1 MPAAWCVTSRSNA
14 PQGYHRGM
22 SRSLHSFRDLPST
35 HINVADLPAS
45 VDWRQHNPPV
55 VSAVKDQGGCGS
67 CWAFSTAETMES
79 AVAIASGKLLTFS
92 EQQLVDC
99 APNPQHCGGTGGC
112 SGSVQE
118 VAMNYSKMA
127 GITTE
132 ASYPYT
138 ARTGQCQPDKIKSV
152 ASIDGYVKLP
162 TNDYNALMNAVATI
176 GPIAISVAASWTFY
190 SGGIFNG
197 DCGWIVDHAVQL
209 VGYGSDNGKGYW
221 IVRNSWG
228 SGWGESGY
236 IRISREADSSKVEC
250 GTDDQP
256 ESGDGCDGGPSTIQ
270 VCGKCA
276 ILSDSSYPTGAKL
289 KQ

>member
-1 MPAAWCVTSRSNA
+1 
-14 PQGYHRGM
+14 M
-22 SRSLHSFRDLPST
+22 SRSLHSLRDLPHSLV
-35 HINVADLPAS
+35 NVSDLPAS

-79 AVAIASGKLLTFS
+79 AVAIASGKLMTFS

-118 VAMNYSKMA
+118 VAMNYSKAA

-138 ARTGQCQPDKIKSV
+138 ARTGQCQPEKIKSV
-152 ASIDGYVKLP
+152 ATIDGYVKLP

-209 VGYGSDNGKGYW
+209 VGYGSENGKGYW

-236 IRISREADSSKVEC
+236 IRISREADASKVEC

-256 ESGDGCDGGPSTIQ
+256 DSGDGCDGGPSTIQ

>member
-1 MPAAWCVTSRSNA
+1 
-14 PQGYHRGM
+14 M
-22 SRSLHSFRDLPST
+22 SRSLHSLRDLPRT
-35 HINVADLPAS
+35 PVNVSDLPAS
-45 VDWRQHNPPV
+45 VDWRTHNPPV

-79 AVAIASGKLLTFS
+79 AVAIASGKLMTFS

-118 VAMNYSKMA
+118 VAMNYSKKA

-138 ARTGQCQPDKIKSV
+138 AQTGQCQPEKIKSV
-152 ASIDGYVKLP
+152 ATIDGYVKLP
-162 TNDYNALMNAVATI
+162 TNDYDALMNAVATV
-176 GPIAISVAASWTFY
+176 GPIAISVAASQGWSFY
-190 SGGIFNG
+190 GGGIFNG

-209 VGYGSDNGKGYW
+209 VGYGSENGKGYW

-236 IRISREADSSKVEC
+236 IRISREADAKSVEC